1 MELAEKILNGL
12 RICKPQRKFLL
23 ILFTTILV
31 VRGKANFRNL
41 CRYSQVSEKTYAR
54 QFTKPFE
61 FVGFNRR
68 WYIKS
73 CVKSTG

>member
-12 RICKPQRKFLL
+12 RICKPKRKFLL